1 VISTR
6 IGDVIVSNA
15 ETHTIKHG
23 GRETFLL
30 SRYRSPLGTYIVVS
44 SQEGIVCLATEPE
57 VNARLR
63 LWESGGIQIQ
73 EGGHHNEA
81 LAREMDEYFA
91 GRIRRFT
98 VPLDLRG
105 TPFQRQVWQELRRI
119 PYGSTRSYGQ
129 VARALGRPSVA
140 RAVGQANHRNP
151 IAIVVPC
158 HRVIGTDG
166 KLTGYAGGLDIKRAL
181 LDLEAAT
188 LRQSA
193 T

>member
-1 VISTR
+1 M
-6 IGDVIVSNA
+6 SNA
-15 ETHTIKHG
+15 EMHTIKHG

-30 SRYRSPLGTYIVVS
+30 SSYRSPLGTYIVVT

-63 LWESGGIQIQ
+63 LWESGGTRLQ

-81 LAREMDEYFA
+81 LASELDEYFA

-119 PYGSTRSYGQ
+119 PYGATRTYGQ
-129 VARALGRPSVA
+129 VARALGRPSIA
-140 RAVGQANHRNP
+140 RAVGQANRRNP

-166 KLTGYAGGLDIKRAL
+166 KLTGYAGGLDRKRAL
-181 LDLEAAT
+181 LDLEAAA

-193 T
+193 A